1 MNKTTFNSTIISRII
16 IFSCIIIH
24 FMFFSDF
31 KLFTRTFTH
40 WDASY
45 YLGIAQYWYPPSP
58 HPNWAFLP
66 LFPCFLRI
74 IFLITHSL
82 FLTEIFGLLINSC
95 TFILSSYVLYQLTKS
110 LNKDIKNN
118 ALIAIFF
125 PTTVFCSLIYTE
137 SLFLLFTLLTFLFF
151 LHEKYE
157 KSLLSSFLASLTR
170 ANGILLS
177 PLYLYAK
184 KPIKTRTLMAFI
196 PFLPFL
202 LFNLYGY
209 YLTGLF
215 PITEISRMT
224 FWPDNHPTTMHD
236 KIHHTLY
243 SLYIIFAKIF
253 LFAFV
258 EPPNNLYIILVHLY
272 LFIFTTLTFVSPLRS
287 IRKIHLKN
295 VLTSSFKTSEEAVLT
310 YNISLLYFSSILYL
324 VYGNPYSLI
333 RYLLPSTLI
342 VMAAQKPLKRKL
354 FTLLL
359 TIEIIFLGLL
369 TIIYLDG
376 QIFIG

>member
-1 MNKTTFNSTIISRII
+1 MNKTALNNTIISRTI

-31 KLFTRTFTH
+31 KLFTWTFTH

-45 YLGIAQYWYPPSP
+45 YLGIAQYWYPSSL

-66 LFPCFLRI
+66 LFPCVLRI
-74 IFLITHSL
+74 IFLITRNL
-82 FLTEIFGLLINSC
+82 FFTEIFGLVLNSC

-110 LNKDIKNN
+110 LSMNIKNN
-118 ALIAIFF
+118 VLIAIFF

-137 SLFLLFTLLTFLFF
+137 SIFLFFTLLTFLFF
-151 LHEKYE
+151 LREKYG

-170 ANGILLS
+170 ANGILLG

-184 KPIKTRTLMAFI
+184 KPIKIRVLMTFI

-224 FWPDNHPTTMHD
+224 FWPDNHPTTIHD
-236 KIHHTLY
+236 KMCHAFY
-243 SLYIIFAKIF
+243 SLYIIFARIF
-253 LFAFV
+253 VFTFI

-272 LFIFTTLTFVSPLRS
+272 LFIFTTLALVSPLRS
-287 IRKIHLKN
+287 IRKIRLKN
-295 VLTSSFKTSEEAVLT
+295 VLTFSFETSEETVLT
-310 YNISLLYFSSILYL
+310 YNTALLYASSTLYL

-333 RYLLPSTLI
+333 RYLLPSILVVITT
-342 VMAAQKPLKRKL
+342 QKPLKRKI